1 MASAENG
8 ENAGPICKSGAKIL
22 YAWAMDAP
30 ALKLE
35 EGVAFKVG
43 KNTGINSLVL
53 QIHYKNV
60 ESFIGPGEKLLGLC
74 DSSNFDVFTCF
85 FDADAESDSS
95 GVTLETTSTP

>member
-1 MASAENG
+1 MTSRSREMSLFRNCGEMASAENG

-60 ESFIGPGEKLLGLC
+60 ESFIGPGEKLLGLS
-74 DSSNFDVFTCF
+74 DSSNFDVFT
-85 FDADAESDSS
+85 
-95 GVTLETTSTP
+95 LLL

>member
-1 MASAENG
+1 MSNFLSLTLQDPLEEHEVVVTIRVKPN
-8 ENAGPICKSGAKIL
+8 SGAKIL

-30 ALKLE
+30 SLKLE

-60 ESFIGPGEKLLGLC
+60 ESFIGPGEKLLGLS
-74 DSSNFDVFTCF
+74 DSSNFDVFT
-85 FDADAESDSS
+85 
-95 GVTLETTSTP
+95 LLL